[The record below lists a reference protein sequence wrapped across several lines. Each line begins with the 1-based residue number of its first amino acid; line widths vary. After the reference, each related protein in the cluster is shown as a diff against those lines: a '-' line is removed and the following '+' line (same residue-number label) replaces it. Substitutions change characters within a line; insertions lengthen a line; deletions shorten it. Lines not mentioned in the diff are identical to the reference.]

1 MSVRR
6 VINGKLPVRRVI
18 NGKLPVRRVVTSKL
32 PVRRFITGKLPVR
45 RVITGK
51 LPGMCLN
58 WQFINTPVL
67 LTRVSGEATS
77 VIFSSVTS
85 LNAEFRS

>member
-1 MSVRR
+1 MSVR
-6 VINGKLPVRRVI
+6 KVI
-18 NGKLPVRRVVTSKL
+18 NGKLPVRRVVT
-32 PVRRFITGKLPVR
+32 GKLPVR

-51 LPGMCLN
+51 SSVRGVITGKLPGMCLS

-67 LTRVSGEATS
+67 LTRVSGEAPST
-77 VIFSSVTS
+77 IFSSVTS

>member
-1 MSVRR
+1 M
-6 VINGKLPVRRVI
+6 
-18 NGKLPVRRVVTSKL
+18 PVRRVVTGKL

-45 RVITGK
+45 RVITGKLSVRGVITGK

-67 LTRVSGEATS
+67 LTRVSGEAPS
-77 VIFSSVTS
+77 AIFSSVTS